1 MNPIN
6 LRITFSDGTT
16 REAVCTIA
24 DFLKFEE
31 RFDKSVSDFGK
42 NVKLTWMVFLA
53 WAAETRTKA
62 TSLEFEAYTETITE
76 IEVSD
81 AKK

>member
-6 LRITFSDGTT
+6 LRITFTDGST
-16 REAVCTIA
+16 RDVKCGIA
-24 DFLKFEE
+24 DFLAFEE
-31 RFDKSVSDFGK
+31 RFDKSVTDFSK

-53 WAAETRTKA
+53 WSAETRSKV
-62 TSLEFEAYTETITE
+62 TSLDFEAYTETITE

-81 AKK
+81 SKK